1 MATAAPLPLRRP
13 VLADLLP
20 GALARDAVLVAGLAA
35 AIAVG
40 ARLAVPLPFT
50 PVPVTAQTFVVLL
63 GAAALGTRRAALGT
77 GLYLG
82 LGLAGTPWFAAGGA
96 TLGYVVGF
104 VAAAAVVG
112 RLAER
117 GADRGPRGAA
127 VAMVAGTLTV
137 YACGVPWLAL
147 VAGLDLP
154 AALALGVL
162 PFLPGDTLKVVVA
175 TALLPTAW
183 RLVGDRAA

>member
-1 MATAAPLPLRRP
+1 MSTAAPLPLRRP

-20 GALARDAVLVAGLAA
+20 GALARDVLLVGGMAA

-40 ARLAVPLPFT
+40 ARLAIPLPFT

-63 GAAALGTRRAALGT
+63 GAAALGGRRASLGT
-77 GLYLG
+77 ALYLG

-127 VAMVAGTLTV
+127 GAMLLGTLVV
-137 YACGVPWLAL
+137 YAFGVPWLAL

-154 AALALGVL
+154 RALALGVV
-162 PFLPGDTLKVVVA
+162 PFLPGDALKVVLA
-175 TALLPTAW
+175 TALLPAAW
-183 RLVGDRAA
+183 RAVGDRRA